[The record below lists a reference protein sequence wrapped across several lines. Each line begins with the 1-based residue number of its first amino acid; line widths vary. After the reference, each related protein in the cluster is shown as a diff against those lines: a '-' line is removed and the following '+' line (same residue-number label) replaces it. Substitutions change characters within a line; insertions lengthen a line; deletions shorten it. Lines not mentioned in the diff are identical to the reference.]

1 MRAEFKKI
9 RRGVRKTRAAAK
21 EYALKTGVAKLSAPM
36 ARAVNK
42 IVRGNA
48 ETKTVAFYQSANN
61 GTVSPPPVATGLFSG
76 RGWCVQNTTISSN
89 VTDILQLIPDVGQGI
104 NDWQRIGQRINPVSL
119 TVKGAI
125 RIALG
130 YLGQTAPLAVKNVSV
145 YIYVLQH
152 VSLKSYTDLRLNNNF
167 AQLLDTHDGTT
178 TQFNGEALSP
188 HLPVNTENYRL
199 LARKK
204 VTLKY
209 AGSAGVSPVAGN
221 YSIANA
227 HTWYSNYK
235 FNLTKHL
242 PKRLI
247 YPEAAAAALPPS
259 ALDQPTN
266 SSIFMCMGYVSDLNT
281 VPADVNSNIEQT
293 YVAQMK
299 YKDM

>member
-1 MRAEFKKI
+1 MRP
-9 RRGVRKTRAAAK
+9 GVRKTRSASKAYAK
-21 EYALKTGVAKLSAPM
+21 SKAVANLSAPM
-36 ARAVNK
+36 ARAINK

-61 GTVSPPPVATGLFSG
+61 GTVTPPPVATGLFSG

-89 VTDILQLIPDVGQGI
+89 VTDILQLIPYVSQGI
-104 NDWQRIGQRINPVSL
+104 NDWQRIGQKINPVSL
-119 TVKGAI
+119 TVKGAV
-125 RIALG
+125 RIGLQ
-130 YLGQTAPLAVKNVSV
+130 YLGQSPPLAVKNVSV
-145 YIYVLQH
+145 YLYVLQH
-152 VSLKSYTDLRLNNNF
+152 VSLKDYTNLRLNNNF
-167 AQLLDTHDGTT
+167 SQMLDTHDGGT

-188 HLPVNTENYRL
+188 HLPVNKEAYRL

-204 VTLKY
+204 ITLKY

-221 YSIANA
+221 YSVANA

-242 PKRLI
+242 PKTLLF
-247 YPEAAAAALPPS
+247 PEAAAAALPPS

-266 SSIFMCMGYVSDLNT
+266 SSIFMCIGYVNDLNT

-293 YVAQMK
+293 YVSELR